1 MKNKLIKGLKSIETR
16 KRFMLGG
23 ISLILVILLGV
34 GINIGNT
41 TKVNHLNSIS
51 ENSSVN
57 QAIELT
63 TNTETFSVPTDN
75 LSIQYRYQNNYKD
88 IDIINNGSVIASLTQ
103 KGNEYYITG
112 EMFGHTHKFKDY
124 TKAVNFFYEL
134 YSSLCLSDSGVQ
146 GDNENQPVQ
155 INFVYQNNF
164 HNIKITQD
172 GQTIATLTQTGK
184 NQFEVKGSMLQHIHK
199 FNNEENADNFL
210 YDIYGSMSLSLS

>member
-1 MKNKLIKGLKSIETR
+1 MKNTLIKGLKSIKTR

-23 ISLILVILLGV
+23 LSLILVILLGV

-103 KGNEYYITG
+103 KGNEYYITIILV
-112 EMFGHTHKFKDY
+112 FCQYNFN
-124 TKAVNFFYEL
+124 NFFIL
-134 YSSLCLSDSGVQ
+134 G
-146 GDNENQPVQ
+146 
-155 INFVYQNNF
+155 
-164 HNIKITQD
+164 
-172 GQTIATLTQTGK
+172 
-184 NQFEVKGSMLQHIHK
+184 
-199 FNNEENADNFL
+199 
-210 YDIYGSMSLSLS
+210 